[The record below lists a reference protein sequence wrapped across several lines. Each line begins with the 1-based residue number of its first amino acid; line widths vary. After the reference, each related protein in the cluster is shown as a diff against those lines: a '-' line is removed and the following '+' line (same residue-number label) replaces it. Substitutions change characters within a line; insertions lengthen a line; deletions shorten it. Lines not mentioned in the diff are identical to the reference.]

1 MTEAAPKLSNE
12 CGACFVCCHALP
24 INEPDFQKDAE
35 TLCRHH
41 DGRACTI
48 YQTRYQV
55 CRTFYCGWRLV
66 PELGPAWRPD
76 RSGVVLQPV
85 KTADIPEPYRPRG
98 NAFNFVITG
107 GEEAVMRPAL
117 ANYVH
122 TLVSRGVAV
131 FLSAATPKTLI
142 NSYLEPLVARG
153 DRQGLS
159 AMLLHIYRLH
169 LEKKKLMQAEA
180 EAAKPPGLD
189 APRAQPL
196 PK

>member
-1 MTEAAPKLSNE
+1 MTQAGAKLSNE
-12 CGACFVCCHALP
+12 CGECFVCCHALP
-24 INEPDFQKDAE
+24 VNEPEFRKDAG

-48 YQTRYQV
+48 YQDRYQV
-55 CRTFYCGWRLV
+55 CRNFLCGWRLV

-76 RSGVVLQPV
+76 RSGVLLQQV
-85 KTADIPEPYRPRG
+85 MASDVPEPYRTQG

-107 GEEAVMRPAL
+107 GEEAVTRPAL
-117 ANYVH
+117 ANYVF
-122 TLVSRGVAV
+122 TLVSRRVAV

-142 NSYLEPLVARG
+142 NNYLEPLVARG
-153 DRQGLS
+153 DRQGTS

-180 EAAKPPGLD
+180 PKP
-189 APRAQPL
+189 
-196 PK
+196 